1 MTLSAQK
8 PFRRLAIVNRGE
20 AAMRCIR
27 TAKALRLREGSE
39 LAILALFTEV
49 DREAPFVGSV
59 GMAFCASFF
68 QDGHDF
74 MGKVDFVGISGGF
87 DQAD

>member
-1 MTLSAQK
+1 MDPGNQFAFGGLARNCVAGLEERLS
-8 PFRRLAIVNRGE
+8 I
-20 AAMRCIR
+20 I
-27 TAKALRLREGSE
+27 
-39 LAILALFTEV
+39 